1 MKAHIIFPNLS
12 QLLQDFFCQNL
23 INQRNVSQQTIAAY
37 RDAFRLL
44 LKYASERIKKP
55 PVKMCIDD
63 LDRSLVLD
71 FLTCLETQRNN
82 SIRTR
87 NARLAAIR
95 SFMHYAAYK
104 EPVSLPV
111 IQGVL
116 SIPMKRFQQPVM
128 EFLSLDEIDAILDA
142 PDPSTWSGRRDRVM
156 FTVFYNTGAR
166 ASEVIKMQVKDI
178 HLERSASVLIH
189 GKGRKDRAIPLWKT
203 TTAMLKL
210 WLMQLDHDPE
220 IPVFPNRSG
229 KHLSLTGVED
239 RLRVA
244 VRRAC
249 KFCPALQN
257 RKISPHTIRHTT
269 AMHLLQS
276 GVDLAVIALWL
287 GHESPATTHLYME
300 ADLAMKE
307 KALEK
312 LQETP
317 NRSIRYKPGD
327 RLLRFLDRL

>member
-1 MKAHIIFPNLS
+1 MKAHIIPPNLS
-12 QLLQDFFCQNL
+12 GLLQDFFCQNL
-23 INQRNVSQQTIAAY
+23 INQRNVSQQTITAY
-37 RDAFRLL
+37 RDTFRLL

-55 PVKMCIDD
+55 PVKMCLND

-71 FLTCLETQRNN
+71 FLIYLETQRNN

-116 SIPMKRFQQPVM
+116 SIPMKRFQQHVM
-128 EFLSLDEIDAILDA
+128 EFLSRDEIDAILDA

-156 FTVFYNTGAR
+156 FTAFYNTGAR
-166 ASEVIKMQVKDI
+166 ASEVIKMKVKDI
-178 HLERSASVLIH
+178 YLDRKASVQIH
-189 GKGRKDRAIPLWKT
+189 GKGRKDRAVPLWKT
-203 TTAMLKL
+203 TAAMLKR
-210 WLMQLDHDPE
+210 WLIQLDHDLE
-220 IPVFPNRSG
+220 TPVFPNRAG
-229 KHLSLTGVED
+229 KALSLTGVED

-244 VRRAC
+244 VQRAGN
-249 KFCPALQN
+249 FCPALRS

-276 GVDLAVIALWL
+276 GVDLSVIALWL

-307 KALEK
+307 QALTK
-312 LQETP
+312 LQATP
-317 NRSIRYKPGD
+317 NRSIRYKPADG
-327 RLLRFLDRL
+327 LLRFLESL